1 MQVMMA
7 AQPMFQMRPIE
18 EIYDYQNI
26 LLYGDFGSGKTH
38 LAGTAIL
45 VPDMQDVLYISLEG
59 GEKTLKEISKICK
72 QKQIDPNKIMVIPVQ
87 TYNQYANIY
96 EFLKIHVKV
105 RDEGDVVNLRRLE
118 AQVRGMKPMDDEKKP
133 MNLADAAVMKE
144 WDALLETVIPTP
156 RRFQT
161 VITDSLTEAQKYCM
175 YQLLGI
181 DPLKQKLDA
190 EPDSA
195 EWKDWGSSREM
206 IQFLVRRFRD
216 LPIHS
221 IFIAGAMSDQDAKK
235 QFHYSPSLPGK
246 LSDDVRGLVDTV
258 GYLMSVPQEGG
269 QIARRLMLTGGFFNG
284 AHIAAKNRYGTKL
297 KNFWIDNPTMQ
308 MLFDLGKE

>member
-1 MQVMMA
+1 MQIRS
-7 AQPMFQMRPIE
+7 AQPVFQMRPIE
-18 EIYDYQNI
+18 EVYDYQNI
-26 LLYGDFGSGKTH
+26 LLYGDFGVGKTH

-59 GEKTLKEISKICK
+59 GEKTLKEITRICK
-72 QKQIDPNKIMVIPVQ
+72 QKNIDPNKIMVVPVQ
-87 TYNQYANIY
+87 TYSQYANIY
-96 EFLKIHVKV
+96 EFLKIHIKA
-105 RDEGDVVNLRRLE
+105 RDANDEVTLRRLE
-118 AQVRGMKPMDDEKKP
+118 AQVRGMQPTDDDGKPV
-133 MNLADAAVMKE
+133 NLQNPELMAQ
-144 WDALLETVIPTP
+144 WDALLAQAIPTP
-156 RRFQT
+156 RKFFT
-161 VITDSLTEAQKYCM
+161 VITDSLSEAQKYCM

-221 IFIAGAMSDQDAKK
+221 IFIAGAMSEQDAKK
-235 QFHYSPSLPGK
+235 QYHYSPSLPGK

-258 GYLMSVPQEGG
+258 GYLMNIPQEGG
-269 QIARRLMLTGGFFNG
+269 QIVRRLILTGGFFGG

-297 KNFWIDNPTMQ
+297 KSYWIDNPTMQ
-308 MLFDLGKE
+308 TLFDLGKE